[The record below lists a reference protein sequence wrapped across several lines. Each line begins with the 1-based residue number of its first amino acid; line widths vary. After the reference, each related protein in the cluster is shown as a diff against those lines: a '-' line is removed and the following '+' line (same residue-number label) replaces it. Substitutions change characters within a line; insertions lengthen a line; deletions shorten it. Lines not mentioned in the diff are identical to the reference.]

1 MTTDHSTDHETGLPM
16 IDRLRTIA
24 EGPALD
30 LPPVRWE
37 PPNHISLPPRTP
49 VATWY
54 DPALGGPSVHL
65 SPADTTYFPHP
76 LIDLGDER
84 LSVDQAEVVARHLL
98 AAVTMAREVTR

>member
-1 MTTDHSTDHETGLPM
+1 ML
-16 IDRLRTIA
+16 DRLLAIA

-30 LPPVRWE
+30 LPPIHWE

-49 VATWY
+49 VFSWV
-54 DPALGGPSVHL
+54 DPVFGWPSVHL
-65 SPADTTYFPHP
+65 NPAGTTCFPHP

-98 AAVTMAREVTR
+98 AAVAMAREVTR